1 MCCLVHPPLLQ
12 TNQVMMVSLWLSVS
26 IKLFGCQ
33 YLALPTNRMPVV
45 QLLLHHRG
53 TVLNQLT
60 ILEDLCHQLVPV
72 CLAVQSTL
80 SDQWGLVF
88 LAGQCHQ
95 SVPVFPEVQS
105 SQWGQSVLGYL
116 GVQCLQWGLG
126 CLADRSTL
134 SDQSVPECL
143 VVQWD
148 LVVRCRQWGQ
158 SSLSVRSD
166 QCRLLGR
173 SVQCHQ
179 SGQSVLYHQL
189 GQSVQLGQLVL
200 VFLVGLVVRYLQL
213 GLVVQSNQ

>member
-116 GVQCLQWGLG
+116 GVQ
-126 CLADRSTL
+126 
-134 SDQSVPECL
+134 
-143 VVQWD
+143 WD